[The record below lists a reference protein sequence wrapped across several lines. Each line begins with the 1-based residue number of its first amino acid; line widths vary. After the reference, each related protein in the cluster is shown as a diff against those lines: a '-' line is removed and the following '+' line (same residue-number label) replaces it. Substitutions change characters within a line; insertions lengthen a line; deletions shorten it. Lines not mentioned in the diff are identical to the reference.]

1 MPVNAIRPE
10 TSHLKVNMNITV
22 YCGAHSGNNKA
33 YLACAKNLGTWI
45 AANGYSLVYGGGRV
59 GLMGI
64 IADTVL
70 AGGAKAYGIIP
81 RFLVER
87 ETQHCGLTHLTVVET
102 MAERKRIMI
111 EKGDVYIALPGGS
124 GTLEEISEVISLI
137 RLSRLHKPCIL
148 FNAYGFYDPLRLQ
161 LKRMESDGF
170 YKRNS
175 FSLCFADSIDEVNTY
190 LIGWYM
196 RNVCGAHVS

>member
-1 MPVNAIRPE
+1 
-10 TSHLKVNMNITV
+10 MNITV
-22 YCGAHSGNNKA
+22 YCGAHSGSNTA
-33 YLACAKNLGTWI
+33 YAACARTLGTWI

-64 IADTVL
+64 VADAVL
-70 AGGAKAYGIIP
+70 AGGAEAFGVIP

-87 ETQHCGLTHLTVVET
+87 ETEHRGLTRLLVVET
-102 MAERKRIMI
+102 MAERKRIMM
-111 EKGDVYIALPGGS
+111 EQGDIYIALPGGS

-137 RLSRLHKPCIL
+137 RLNRLQKPCIL
-148 FNAYGFYDPLRLQ
+148 FNACGFFDPLKLQ
-161 LKRMESDGF
+161 LERMERDGF

-175 FSLCFADSIDEVNTY
+175 FSVCFADSLEAMHSY

-196 RNVCGAHVS
+196 QNVCGASAS